1 MSDILSQLITLP
13 VRIGLG
19 ITFVIL
25 IILYLLAIVWVN
37 RDAHERDTSPVVWTV
52 IAVIPVAGLVAYCLM
67 RPPLTKR
74 DASEQDM
81 ELKLLHN
88 QLKEYGSC
96 PHCGYPTQKDFI
108 ICPHCRKQLRN
119 VCSRCGRVLEPEW
132 VACPYCTTPVHGASS
147 NRRSG
152 SGPSHGS
159 RADEIRARNNRPR
172 EEHAEEPAQDA
183 KDPFAPSE
191 ADIAE

>member
-25 IILYLLAIVWVN
+25 IILYLN
-37 RDAHERDTSPVVWTV
+37 RDARERDTSPVVWTV

-67 RPPLTKR
+67 RPPMTRR

-108 ICPHCRKQLRN
+108 ICPHCRKGGVSILHD
-119 VCSRCGRVLEPEW
+119 
-132 VACPYCTTPVHGASS
+132 A
-147 NRRSG
+147 
-152 SGPSHGS
+152 
-159 RADEIRARNNRPR
+159 RPR
-172 EEHAEEPAQDA
+172 RVFEQALWLGA
-183 KDPFAPSE
+183 FAWQPCG
-191 ADIAE
+191 

>member
-19 ITFVIL
+19 VTVVIL

-52 IAVIPVAGLVAYCLM
+52 IAIIPVAGLVAYCLM
-67 RPPLTKR
+67 RPPLTRR

-81 ELKLLHN
+81 ELKLLRN

-96 PHCGYPTQKDFI
+96 PHCGYPGPRRQR
-108 ICPHCRKQLRN
+108 P
-119 VCSRCGRVLEPEW
+119 VCSQRGRHRRIDFAQFFERLNRMRGPVRIMHGGSRRFIDRHPSFF
-132 VACPYCTTPVHGASS
+132 VAYQHLHASS
-147 NRRSG
+147 CMC
-152 SGPSHGS
+152 SHKKQKG
-159 RADEIRARNNRPR
+159 
-172 EEHAEEPAQDA
+172 
-183 KDPFAPSE
+183 
-191 ADIAE
+191 